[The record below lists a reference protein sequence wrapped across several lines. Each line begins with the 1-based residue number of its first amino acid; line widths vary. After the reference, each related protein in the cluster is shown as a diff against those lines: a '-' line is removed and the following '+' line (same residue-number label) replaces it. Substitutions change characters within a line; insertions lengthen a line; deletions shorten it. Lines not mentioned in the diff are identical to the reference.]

1 MTDGSWKLFLEDG
14 FEIDEDEILL
24 SSITDNKILIIA
36 RSNDFAQGK
45 ETYNFLS
52 QALKRKKRLK
62 SLTNMFTNLK
72 ID

>member
-14 FEIDEDEILL
+14 FDIDEDEILL
-24 SSITDNKILIIA
+24 SSITDNKILVIA

-52 QALKRKKRLK
+52 QALKRKKRIK